1 MYCADK
7 PVIAIAPQIG
17 TSGMPATPSPSPV
30 VPAGQSAGQPFSA
43 VLEQAKSFASQTP
56 GDQATTT
63 HAAPQGSYTP
73 ISTAHV
79 LDLRNEMQATPSSLP
94 VSPTGPAEQS
104 LSAILEQAKS
114 FASHLPGDQAA
125 ATHIALQGSCSPIS
139 DPSKRD
145 PKKSDAKSSNS
156 KTADSKS
163 ADPKTSGSQGHGNAV
178 TQASAPISNSPKEA
192 APTVV
197 VPILPLPVFAC
208 DTDIQNL
215 TPDALVA
222 DAMGVGA
229 LNNHALSSVTS
240 AIKPA
245 AKADVSS
252 GPTSLPTLSKD
263 AAEAKSLAETSD
275 QDSLNPVAT
284 KPASTKSTT
293 AGSINA
299 EVAASL
305 TAKLSSTV
313 TSDSRTSTGNVPAP
327 SPAHNVSR
335 SVAETTDGSTK
346 MLAAVKSE
354 IEQALVPPTSAPSAI
369 VPPVADS
376 GNFDPASLQGTA
388 AKATAD
394 KSGVGPTQAGA
405 TQVGLNGDSAGTTTK
420 NVDATGN
427 AKSQTRKDDS
437 QSSSSSATPDQTTVS
452 VPAKTLDSSQA
463 FSVSGTQTSPT
474 TGDGKTATPGVPHD
488 AGDPKAGQL
497 DQTSTGAAQSQQGE
511 TAATYPTSLVHSAK
525 LIERVGE
532 AELRLGIRAG
542 EFGSVDVRTSMI
554 RNQFTAEISTE
565 RGELG
570 RAMAAE
576 LPSLQNRLSEQR
588 VPVAN
593 ITLQNQTGNQSTAS
607 EQQRPRDGQR
617 MYATNPGSG
626 REEGPMSALV
636 AMEATTTTSGLDIH
650 M

>member
-17 TSGMPATPSPSPV
+17 TSGTQATPSPSPV
-30 VPAGQSAGQPFSA
+30 VPAGQAAGQAFSA

-56 GDQATTT
+56 GDQAITT
-63 HAAPQGSYTP
+63 HAAPQGSYTQTNTTYVP
-73 ISTAHV
+73 DSK
-79 LDLRNEMQATPSSLP
+79 NEMQATPSSLP
-94 VSPTGPAEQS
+94 VSPTGSAEQS
-104 LSAILEQAKS
+104 LSTILEQAKS
-114 FASHLPGDQAA
+114 FASHLLGDQAA
-125 ATHIALQGSCSPIS
+125 ATHIVLQRSYSPIS

-145 PKKSDAKSSNS
+145 AKKLDSKSSNS

-163 ADPKTSGSQGHGNAV
+163 ADSKTSGSQGHGNV
-178 TQASAPISNSPKEA
+178 STQASASISNSPNEA

-197 VPILPLPVFAC
+197 VPILPLPVFAW

-215 TPDALVA
+215 SPDALVG

-229 LNNHALSSVTS
+229 SNNHALSAVTS

-245 AKADVSS
+245 AKVDASS

-263 AAEAKSLAETSD
+263 TAEAKSLAETSD
-275 QDSLNPVAT
+275 QDSPSPVAT
-284 KPASTKSTT
+284 KPASDKSTV
-293 AGSINA
+293 GSVNA

-305 TAKLSSTV
+305 TAKLPSTAAPN
-313 TSDSRTSTGNVPAP
+313 SRTSSVNAPASAP
-327 SPAHNVSR
+327 DHNISR
-335 SVAETTDGSTK
+335 GTAETGDGSTK
-346 MLAAVKSE
+346 TLAAVKSE
-354 IEQALVPPTSAPSAI
+354 VEQALVPPTNAPTAI
-369 VPPVADS
+369 VPPVAGL

-388 AKATAD
+388 AKATVG
-394 KSGVGPTQAGA
+394 KSGVGASQAGT
-405 TQVGLNGDSAGTTTK
+405 TQVGLNGDSSGTTTK
-420 NVDATGN
+420 NADAIGS

-452 VPAKTLDSSQA
+452 APAKTVDSSQA
-463 FSVSGTQTSPT
+463 FSVAGTQTPT
-474 TGDGKTATPGVPHD
+474 TGDGKTATAGVPHD

-511 TAATYPTSLVHSAK
+511 TAATYPTSQVHSAK
-525 LIERVGE
+525 LVERVGE

-607 EQQRPRDGQR
+607 EQQRPRDGQPA
-617 MYATNPGSG
+617 YATNPGSG